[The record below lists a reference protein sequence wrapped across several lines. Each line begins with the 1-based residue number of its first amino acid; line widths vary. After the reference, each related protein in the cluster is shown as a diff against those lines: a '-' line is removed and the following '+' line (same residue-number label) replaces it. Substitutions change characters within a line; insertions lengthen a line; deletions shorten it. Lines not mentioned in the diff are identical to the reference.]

1 METRIVQARPRK
13 HARWTPEEDAELR
26 RRCESGEYLGD
37 IAKAMGRSQEGLR
50 TRCNILGIPCRSAPR
65 RPARPIAAE

>member
-1 METRIVQARPRK
+1 MQSRPRK
-13 HARWTPEEDAELR
+13 YARWTPEEDAELR
-26 RRCESGEYLGD
+26 RRCEAGEYLTD

-65 RPARPIAAE
+65 QSGRSIAAEYPP